1 MNDGIGDL
9 ERRSDALDDALTTD
23 IADEVDIAEFVD
35 RTDPLAC
42 ARPASPGFKNPFALV
57 ELTFRDAGA
66 RELVDIDG
74 LAFDPSPTPSNDGF
88 FASGMGGFATGAGA
102 GFDAFFFCSGS
113 VVAAFVCAGFETG
126 MEEDAV
132 EGPPAPRFHTRF
144 TSDFAEDRNPNR
156 DVAPFCFSVM
166 FLFISIRLLYENPD
180 TYALLKSL
188 EEQCLVF
195 PCYCASSLC

>member
-9 ERRSDALDDALTTD
+9 ERRSDALDDALTAD

-42 ARPASPGFKNPFALV
+42 TRPASPGFKNPFELV
-57 ELTFRDAGA
+57 ELTFRDVGA

-74 LAFDPSPTPSNDGF
+74 LAFDPSPIPSNDGF
-88 FASGMGGFATGAGA
+88 FASGMGGLATGVGA

-113 VVAAFVCAGFETG
+113 VVAAFVCACFETG

-132 EGPPAPRFHTRF
+132 EDPPAPRFHTRV

-166 FLFISIRLLYENPD
+166 LFFISVRCSMRVPLL
-180 TYALLKSL
+180 TR
-188 EEQCLVF
+188 C
-195 PCYCASSLC
+195 